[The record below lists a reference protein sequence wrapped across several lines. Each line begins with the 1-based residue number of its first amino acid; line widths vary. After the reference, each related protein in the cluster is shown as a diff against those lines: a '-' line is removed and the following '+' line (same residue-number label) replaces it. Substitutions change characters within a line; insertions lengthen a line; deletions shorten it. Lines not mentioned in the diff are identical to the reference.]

1 MVATV
6 DVAVILHHA
15 GMAALLG
22 KAAHTGLHAHPVGK
36 CRVEYLHEYL
46 AHIFLHP
53 LVEQAAEKI
62 APLLGTH
69 REVGKASVTLVG
81 CCQMA
86 SVVVLEYAL
95 HYGRKLQVVA
105 SHILEKTVKFHGI
118 IGIVVVDHRHSVPLH
133 SVFIEQIDAIHH
145 LAPRRASTLGAA
157 ILIVKLLRAIDRDA
171 HKPVIFG
178 KKSAPLIGEHRAVG
192 LYAVVHHAAAG
203 ILSLQ
208 FHHATIER
216 ERTHQRLA
224 AVPAK
229 EHFVHGLRRE
239 ILLYEAFEQFVGHY
253 VA

>member
-1 MVATV
+1 MLEKSVIATAQIVEPGFAICSADDAIFGTFAVAGKEKFALAALPGQRALLLLAELALAFAIHHLGERGGVDIAQSILRKHKVVATV

-133 SVFIEQIDAIHH
+133 SVFIE
-145 LAPRRASTLGAA
+145 
-157 ILIVKLLRAIDRDA
+157 
-171 HKPVIFG
+171 
-178 KKSAPLIGEHRAVG
+178 
-192 LYAVVHHAAAG
+192 
-203 ILSLQ
+203 
-208 FHHATIER
+208 
-216 ERTHQRLA
+216 
-224 AVPAK
+224 
-229 EHFVHGLRRE
+229 
-239 ILLYEAFEQFVGHY
+239 
-253 VA
+253 